1 MDMMEV
7 NEQRLLDSLNE
18 IVSIV
23 PFRYTDVFNAV
34 RVSDDAGTK
43 LLALEARNPDVMIR
57 EDEEGVCLSGLAL
70 LNTVMQHL
78 TGGKV
83 LCCTMNDLGFIAKF
97 ELVTPITQ
105 G

>member
-18 IVSIV
+18 IVAIV
-23 PFRYTDVFNAV
+23 PFRYTDVFNSV
-34 RVSDDAGTK
+34 RVADDAGTK

-57 EDEEGVCLSGLAL
+57 EDEDGVCLSGLAL

-78 TGGKV
+78 TGKLFTFTLDDG
-83 LCCTMNDLGFIAKF
+83 GFIISVGLSSV
-97 ELVTPITQ
+97 EPD
-105 G
+105 